1 VSSFRCYALDHS
13 GQILLATNVE
23 AADTEAAVDLGWRFI
38 ASHQARNVEADRC
51 QGLEI
56 WQRGNLVFTTV
67 KDRLTYAS
75 RPAR

>member
-1 VSSFRCYALDHS
+1 MSSFRCYALDRS
-13 GQILLATNVE
+13 GHILVAENVE

-38 ASHQARNVEADRC
+38 ASHQARNAEADRC

-67 KDRLTYAS
+67 KERLTKAS
-75 RPAR
+75 RLAR